1 MNSLSLVSVLV
12 ALLAGCA
19 APTANGDY
27 ESASPAEGSEE
38 PSATQLAKSPAELIR
53 CQQACRQG
61 RDAMEMFC
69 RSVPDPRIKGP
80 CWGFALVGGIACLNF
95 CFNYWGS

>member
-1 MNSLSLVSVLV
+1 MNSLSLAV
-12 ALLAGCA
+12 AFILLSACA
-19 APTANGDY
+19 APTAVGDL
-27 ESASPAEGSEE
+27 EGTSPAEVSDEQQAA
-38 PSATQLAKSPAELIR
+38 PLAKSPAELIR

-61 RDAMEMFC
+61 REAMDQFC
-69 RSVPDPRIKGP
+69 RGVPDPKIKGV